1 MTADGE
7 WRFTPFETV
16 DVDADSFGLL
26 ELEMTPIAPV
36 TFEPPAPFR
45 PVTPPP
51 VLPYT
56 PPPLLSSSF
65 PSLPGTPAPAP
76 PPAPPKP
83 HRCSAACWILVVLL
97 LLVAGGYV
105 FRRPIVDYIETSYY
119 TPEQLA
125 YLRGEPAPAE
135 EPVAAPSPTPTPAS
149 TPAPAPAAR
158 PETAIKPKPAPQK
171 PAPHTAPDDE
181 RTRPTNRFHIFL
193 AQFDEES
200 KAKNCAQR
208 LEDTG
213 FSATVIHTGR
223 DTYKVSVLNYASQQ
237 QAEDILTGL
246 KDTDNSEFRNA
257 WVEKY

>member
-26 ELEMTPIAPV
+26 ELEMTPIAS
-36 TFEPPAPFR
+36 EPAPFR
-45 PVTPPP
+45 PVTPLPASPYMPP
-51 VLPYT
+51 
-56 PPPLLSSSF
+56 PPPLSRPLT
-65 PSLPGTPAPAP
+65 TPAQPSRP
-76 PPAPPKP
+76 PC
-83 HRCSAACWILVVLL
+83 CSVACWILIVLL
-97 LLVAGGYV
+97 LLVVGGYV
-105 FRRPIVDYIETSYY
+105 FRRPIVNYIETSYY

-125 YLRGEPAPAE
+125 YLRGEPAQAGK
-135 EPVAAPSPTPTPAS
+135 PVTAPPPTPVS

-158 PETAIKPKPAPQK
+158 PETAIKPKPAPQR
-171 PAPHTAPDDE
+171 PAPRTAPDGE

-193 AQFDEES
+193 ARFAEES
-200 KAKNCAQR
+200 EADDYAQR
-208 LEDTG
+208 LAGIG
-213 FSATVIHTGR
+213 FSAKALHTGYN
-223 DTYKVSVLNYASQQ
+223 TYKVSVLNYASQQ